1 MLNPAF
7 RPVRVAFVGCGL
19 MALEHLDKM
28 LLQQNTTAIPVVCDP
43 SDEAYD
49 HFAERFRRAGLQP
62 PPNEKDLDRL
72 LREYRSQLD
81 AVFIITPHALH
92 YQQTIAC
99 LEAGL
104 DVLLEKPMVVSAEEA
119 IGLMNACDRS
129 RRLLVV
135 AFQGSLSP
143 QIRTASRMLRSG
155 ELGDLL
161 NITGITWQD
170 WKQEKQGSW
179 RVDPVLA
186 GGGFLFDTGAHLL
199 NTTADMAGEDFIE
212 VAAWMD
218 NRGTS
223 VDILAVVMGRL
234 KSGALVS
241 LTACG
246 DTIHSCSSEIRVYC
260 TGGILR
266 TDMWGERLELQRPG
280 ERELKPVKVEDSLGV
295 WQQFL
300 LVREGKMKNP
310 CPPEVGLRMA
320 RLWDAIVESSAKGG
334 QMVHLS

>member
-1 MLNPAF
+1 MLKSAS
-7 RPVRVAFVGCGL
+7 RPVRIAFVGCGW

-28 LLQQNTTAIPVVCDP
+28 LLQQDTTAIQVVCDP
-43 SDEAYD
+43 SDEAY
-49 HFAERFRRAGLQP
+49 HIFAEHFRRAGLQP

-72 LREYRSQLD
+72 LHEHEGLLD
-81 AVFIITPHALH
+81 AAFIVTPHALH
-92 YQQTIAC
+92 YEQTLAC
-99 LEAGL
+99 MKAGL
-104 DVLLEKPMVVSAEEA
+104 DVLLEKPMVISAEEA
-119 IGLMNACDRS
+119 LGLMRACDLTG
-129 RRLLVV
+129 RLLVV

-143 QIRTASRMLRSG
+143 QIRTASRMLHSG
-155 ELGDLL
+155 ELGELL
-161 NITGITWQD
+161 NIAGVTWQN
-170 WKQEKQGSW
+170 WKEEKRGTW
-179 RVDPVLA
+179 RMDPVLA

-199 NTTADMAGEDFIE
+199 NTTADLAGEDFAE

-218 NRGTS
+218 NRGTQ

-234 KSGALVS
+234 KSGVMVS

-246 DTIHSCSSEIRVYC
+246 DTIPSCSSEIRVYC

-266 TDMWGERLELQRPG
+266 TDMWGELLELQRSG
-280 ERELKPVKVEDSLGV
+280 EKKLMPLKVADSLGV

-300 LVREGKMKNP
+300 LVREGKIKNP

-320 RLWDAIVESSAKGG
+320 RLWDAIVESSARGG